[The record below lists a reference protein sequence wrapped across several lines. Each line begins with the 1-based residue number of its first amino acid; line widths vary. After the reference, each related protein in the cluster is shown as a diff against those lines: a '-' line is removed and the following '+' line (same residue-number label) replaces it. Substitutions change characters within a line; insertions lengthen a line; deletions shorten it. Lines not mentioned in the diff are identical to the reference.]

1 MTYQSIRRSAYLVAV
16 IASWLLPEL
25 RPAAIADGAVPQRIV
40 SVVPAVTEM
49 LFAIGAGPRV
59 VAVSSFDEQPPEVR
73 RLPRVGAL
81 IDPDLERILTLRPDL
96 VIVYESQTDLRAQL
110 ERASI
115 PMFVYRHA
123 GLADVTQTMRALG
136 DRTGAHD
143 AALRTAADIEQRLD
157 AIRSRVSA
165 RPHPRTL
172 LVFGRDPTT
181 LRNIY
186 ASGGDGF
193 LHDLL
198 ELAGGKNVYRDIP
211 RQSVQATTE
220 NILALA
226 PEIIVELKYT
236 GELDP
241 SAIARERSVWNTL
254 SAVPAVRAGRV
265 HLLIGD
271 EFVVPGPRIATAA
284 ERLARTLHPEAFA
297 HDAQP

>member
-1 MTYQSIRRSAYLVAV
+1 MTYQSIRRSARLAAA
-16 IASWLLPEL
+16 IASCLLLEL
-25 RPAAIADGAVPQRIV
+25 RPAAIAEDAAPQRIV

-81 IDPDLERILTLRPDL
+81 LDPDLERILTLRPGL

-136 DRTGAHD
+136 DRTGVHD
-143 AALRTAADIEQRLD
+143 AAAGAAVDIEQRLD
-157 AIRSRVSA
+157 GVRRRIAS
-165 RPHPRTL
+165 RPHLRTL
-172 LVFGRDPTT
+172 LVFGRDPMA

-186 ASGGDGF
+186 ASGGVGF

-198 ELAGGKNVYRDIP
+198 ELAGGKNVYSDIS
-211 RQSVQATTE
+211 RQSVQATSE
-220 NILALA
+220 NILGLA
-226 PEIIVELKYT
+226 PDVIVELKYT
-236 GELDP
+236 GQQD
-241 SAIARERSVWNTL
+241 AAAVARERAVWNTL
-254 SAVPAVRAGRV
+254 SAVPAVRSGRV
-265 HLLIGD
+265 HVLVGD
-271 EFVVPGPRIATAA
+271 EFVVPGPRIPLAA
-284 ERLARTLHPEAFA
+284 ERLARTLHPEAF
-297 HDAQP
+297 PGGTER